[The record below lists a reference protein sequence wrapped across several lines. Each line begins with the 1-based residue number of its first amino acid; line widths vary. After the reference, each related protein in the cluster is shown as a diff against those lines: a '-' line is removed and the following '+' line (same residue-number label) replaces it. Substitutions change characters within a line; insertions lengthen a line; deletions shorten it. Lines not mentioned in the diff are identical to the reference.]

1 MKQGYGQFCPVAV
14 ACEIFAERWT
24 PIILRSLFMGADRFN
39 ELHRGV
45 PRISRALLAK
55 RLRDLEKAGV
65 VSMAPAASG
74 RGYCYRLTPAGEEF
88 RTVIEGLGN
97 WGQRWTVRVTR
108 DNLDAGLLMWALRRR
123 IALNRLP
130 ERRVVV
136 RFNFGGLPAA
146 KPGYR
151 RFWLLLER
159 KQADVCVEDPGF
171 EVDLYVDADL
181 ATMIKVYLGDV
192 SFKSASASRAVR
204 VSGPRELARVFPSW
218 LLLSHFAKVPRP
230 QQRMAV
236 ISRVKTHQSAK
247 PEEAHRSSSREI
259 ASGET

>member
-39 ELHRGV
+39 ELLRGA
-45 PRISRALLAK
+45 PLISRSLLAK

-65 VSMAPAASG
+65 IRRARVPTG
-74 RGYCYRLTPAGEEF
+74 RGYCYQLTRAGEEF

-97 WGQRWTVRVTR
+97 WGQRWTVQVKR
-108 DNLDAGLLMWALRRR
+108 DNLDAGLLMWAIRRR
-123 IALNRLP
+123 IAVDRLP
-130 ERRVVV
+130 AGRVVV
-136 RFNFGGLPAA
+136 QFDFRGIPPT
-146 KPGYR
+146 KRGYR

-159 KQADVCVEDPGF
+159 THVDLCVEDPGF

-181 ATMIKVYLGDV
+181 SAMTKIYLGDV
-192 SFKSASASRAVR
+192 SFASASRVGDVR
-204 VSGPRELARVFPSW
+204 LSGPRELARAFPSW

-230 QQRMAV
+230 
-236 ISRVKTHQSAK
+236 K
-247 PEEAHRSSSREI
+247 PELLASVQPLNVPQESSPDHHVDRQVVQESK
-259 ASGET
+259 A